1 VSLVLTIVRAWH
13 CAESPQ
19 SDCKAIANYG
29 DWSGYCRQSLL
40 WLGLPDPAKCIFE
53 AMCDDP
59 SRELVGDFLKAWYT
73 RFGKT
78 SALVKDV
85 INAALVRGI
94 NFDHANDALLEA
106 ITDIAV
112 ERDGSINRK
121 RLGWWIKRHAGQ
133 VVNGLRFVQDK
144 SVSSNTAKWKV
155 ESVLSV

>member
-1 VSLVLTIVRAWH
+1 M
-13 CAESPQ
+13 CAERPQ

-59 SRELVGDFLKAWYT
+59 SRELVGDFLQAWHT

-78 SALVKDV
+78 PALVKDA
-85 INAALVRGI
+85 I
-94 NFDHANDALLEA
+94 HASQLRSMNGVHQHEALLETM
-106 ITDIAV
+106 TDIAG